1 MRHTHI
7 LQILFCVS
15 LSFSIRRSFVSFVLY
30 SLKLTEHRK
39 VLMYTHSYEMSK
51 GTKDT
56 RTPLKRILM
65 DTMERTFMNTQKS

>member
-7 LQILFCVS
+7 LQILFCLS
-15 LSFSIRRSFVSFVLY
+15 LSFSIRRSFVSFQ
-30 SLKLTEHRK
+30 LTKAYRTQK
-39 VLMYTHSYEMSK
+39 SINVYTHSYEMSK